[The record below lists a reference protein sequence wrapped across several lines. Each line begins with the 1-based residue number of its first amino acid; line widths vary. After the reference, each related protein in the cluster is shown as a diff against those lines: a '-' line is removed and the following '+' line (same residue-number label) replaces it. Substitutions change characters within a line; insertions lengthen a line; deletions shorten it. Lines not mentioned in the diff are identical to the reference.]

1 MTKMVYFFSLAGIAL
16 ILALGSCSPV
26 TMSSWTSPKAG
37 EFRVTTVF
45 VWAMFDKLENEKT
58 FEDAMVD
65 YLQSKGIKAIPAL
78 SVIQPSTKYQHDEL
92 ARIIKGAGANSA
104 LIFTYKG
111 ADKTETYEPPTTTV
125 YPEIYYNYYNYYN
138 YSYASYWGSGGAV
151 TSPGYWT
158 TSMTLH
164 LTANLYASTDEGL
177 IYTSAIQITDPT
189 DVQSATYDIARA
201 LWSDWGK
208 LRAASK
214 KK

>member
-1 MTKMVYFFSLAGIAL
+1 MKRLLYQYFPAGIVL
-16 ILALGSCSPV
+16 ILTLAACSPV

-37 EFRVTTVF
+37 EFKVKAVF
-45 VWAMFDKLENEKT
+45 VWAMFEKLENEKT

-65 YLQSKGIKAIPAL
+65 YLQTKGIKAIPAL

-92 ARIIKGAGANSA
+92 VQIIKGAGANSA

-125 YPEIYYNYYNYYN
+125 YPEVYFNYYNYYN

-158 TSMTLH
+158 TSTTLH
-164 LTANLYASTDEGL
+164 LVANLYASTDEGL

-208 LRAASK
+208 LRKASK
-214 KK
+214 K